1 MSYTEYASYKYLVHI
16 MDGIAI
22 IPRPLLPGNEVG
34 LLCIMY
40 TLYFSNCYLFT
51 AAIQFRFLETMATV
65 SEISQ
70 FIGVPIEILVSPPIL
85 QTDIVVSISVVGG
98 TATGKSTV
106 AYYHF
111 LQRYSLL

>member
-1 MSYTEYASYKYLVHI
+1 
-16 MDGIAI
+16 
-22 IPRPLLPGNEVG
+22 
-34 LLCIMY
+34 
-40 TLYFSNCYLFT
+40 
-51 AAIQFRFLETMATV
+51 MATV

-111 LQRYSLL
+111 LQ